1 MTATVFSI
9 RTLPSDAVC
18 ALVHVMKTLILG
30 LGNPLITDDSVG
42 LRVAEELKPRLADRT
57 DIEVSEDYW
66 GGLRLMERM
75 VGFDRAIVI
84 DAIQTG
90 AAPGTI
96 HQLTP
101 DGIPT
106 QRCASAHDVNLS
118 TALEFGRQAGM
129 RLPENRHI
137 QLVGI
142 EAQDILTFGERCTPS
157 VQAAIPRAVEA
168 VLHIL
173 DALSGGEP
181 R

>member
-1 MTATVFSI
+1 MRS
-9 RTLPSDAVC
+9 
-18 ALVHVMKTLILG
+18 LILG

-42 LRVAEELKPRLADRT
+42 LRVAEALKPRLADRP
-57 DIEVSEDYW
+57 DVEVSEDYW

-75 VGFDRAIVI
+75 IGYDRAIVV

-90 AAPGTI
+90 APPGTI

-106 QRCASAHDVNLS
+106 QRSASAHDLNLS

-129 RLPENRHI
+129 HLPENRHI

-142 EAQDILTFGERCTPS
+142 EAEDILTFGEQCTPA
-157 VQAAIPRAVEA
+157 VQAAIPRAVET
-168 VLHIL
+168 VLAAL
-173 DALSGGEP
+173 DAFA